1 MATEVLAPELI
12 FLIALVIL
20 MLTEILTISQTLS
33 GFGNE
38 SMITIGA
45 LFIVIGV
52 VEKSHVVDWFARKTF
67 GSKGSFFWG
76 KARMF
81 VTSFCLSIFFNN
93 TPLVAILIP
102 VVKDWARTR
111 NEPAS
116 QLLIPLSF
124 SVLAG
129 SFVSMIGTSTN
140 LTVQGLMQAD
150 RGYSFSFFAPAPIGV
165 PLFVVLLI
173 YQLIF
178 GPLMLPN
185 DKTGLIR
192 EVKDKASNFIAEV
205 LVSEHSPAVGRSV
218 GALMNSLGL
227 SPSQAIKIRRKIVQ
241 PEIAEV
247 RGGEEVNNCLNQAVK
262 RPRTHWFKALVDPSL
277 NHIEYASTKASSK
290 ENVNEE
296 YLDIVTPSHL
306 EIVSAGDIVY
316 MASAVDVVEKMLKS
330 VAGESL
336 GLFIFQSNV
345 LAMPLFGTEFV
356 ECVISDS
363 NPLIGQKMSQVAQKF
378 PEIYKATVITV
389 RPKNWG
395 KISDEMQHLDDFLHG
410 ENHEGYNIA
419 NAEHHVPSQRNDI
432 VDVTAG
438 DIELAN
444 FDGSSQLIDDQ
455 DTSIVVS
462 DHVLGAGDLVLAVCP
477 EGERDNM
484 KNNGD
489 FYVVS
494 TVGSLPKPMTLF
506 TLLPLLLFM
515 LMLSL
520 VAAQFITMIA
530 ATLVATALFFLCG
543 WATPEDIPKL
553 VDLRLC
559 MLLACSISFA
569 RGVTESGLAITI
581 AETLTSGISLP
592 FSNLLLMNFMTII
605 MTELISNNAAAA
617 LMYPI
622 AVATADKLGV
632 DFKPF
637 AMGVL
642 IGSTSG
648 FANPTGYQTHVMVWA
663 PGGYCFMD
671 FFKFGIFPSI
681 LYWLFGTVLIY
692 WVYPF

>member
-1 MATEVLAPELI
+1 
-12 FLIALVIL
+12 
-20 MLTEILTISQTLS
+20 
-33 GFGNE
+33 
-38 SMITIGA
+38 
-45 LFIVIGV
+45 
-52 VEKSHVVDWFARKTF
+52 
-67 GSKGSFFWG
+67 
-76 KARMF
+76 
-81 VTSFCLSIFFNN
+81 
-93 TPLVAILIP
+93 
-102 VVKDWARTR
+102 
-111 NEPAS
+111 
-116 QLLIPLSF
+116 
-124 SVLAG
+124 
-129 SFVSMIGTSTN
+129 
-140 LTVQGLMQAD
+140 
-150 RGYSFSFFAPAPIGV
+150 
-165 PLFVVLLI
+165 
-173 YQLIF
+173 
-178 GPLMLPN
+178 
-185 DKTGLIR
+185 
-192 EVKDKASNFIAEV
+192 
-205 LVSEHSPAVGRSV
+205 
-218 GALMNSLGL
+218 
-227 SPSQAIKIRRKIVQ
+227 
-241 PEIAEV
+241 
-247 RGGEEVNNCLNQAVK
+247 
-262 RPRTHWFKALVDPSL
+262 
-277 NHIEYASTKASSK
+277 
-290 ENVNEE
+290 
-296 YLDIVTPSHL
+296 
-306 EIVSAGDIVY
+306 
-316 MASAVDVVEKMLKS
+316 MASAVEAVEKMLKS

-410 ENHEGYNIA
+410 ENHDGYNPA
-419 NAEHHVPSQRNDI
+419 NGEEEHHVPSLRNDI
-432 VDVTAG
+432 ADVTAG

-444 FDGSSQLIDDQ
+444 FDGSSKLIDNQ
-455 DTSIVVS
+455 ATSIVVS

-484 KNNGD
+484 KTNGD

-494 TVGSLPKPMTLF
+494 TVGSLPKPMTLY
-506 TLLPLLLFM
+506 TLLPLFLFM

-543 WATPEDIPKL
+543 WATPEEIPKL

-569 RGVTESGLAITI
+569 KGVTESGLAITI
-581 AETLTSGISLP
+581 AETLTSGISSP
-592 FSNLLLMNFMTII
+592 FSIFLLMNFMTIV

-648 FANPTGYQTHVMVWA
+648 FANPTGNLHFNIVY
-663 PGGYCFMD
+663 
-671 FFKFGIFPSI
+671 FFNINY
-681 LYWLFGTVLIY
+681 LYNF
-692 WVYPF
+692 F

>member
-1 MATEVLAPELI
+1 
-12 FLIALVIL
+12 
-20 MLTEILTISQTLS
+20 
-33 GFGNE
+33 
-38 SMITIGA
+38 
-45 LFIVIGV
+45 
-52 VEKSHVVDWFARKTF
+52 
-67 GSKGSFFWG
+67 
-76 KARMF
+76 
-81 VTSFCLSIFFNN
+81 
-93 TPLVAILIP
+93 
-102 VVKDWARTR
+102 
-111 NEPAS
+111 
-116 QLLIPLSF
+116 LIPLSF

-227 SPSQAIKIRRKIVQ
+227 SPSQAIKIRRKKVQ
-241 PEIAEV
+241 NSLEKQHIEDEKQGVEA
-247 RGGEEVNNCLNQAVK
+247 NNGLNKVVK
-262 RPRTHWFKALVDPSL
+262 ISSTHWFKALVDPTL
-277 NHIEYASTKASSK
+277 NHIEYESLKLISD
-290 ENVNEE
+290 ENENEE
-296 YLDIVTPSHL
+296 YLDIVTPSRH
-306 EIVSAGDIVY
+306 EVINAGDIVY
-316 MASAVDVVEKMLKS
+316 MASAVDAVKKMLKS

-345 LAMPLFGTEFV
+345 LAMPVFATEFV
-356 ECVISDS
+356 ECVVSDS
-363 NPLIGQKMSQVAQKF
+363 NPLIGQKMSQVAKKF

-395 KISDEMQHLDDFLHG
+395 NVPILNG
-410 ENHEGYNIA
+410 ENHEGDTLLA
-419 NAEHHVPSQRNDI
+419 NAEHHVQPVNVI
-432 VDVTAG
+432 EDVTTG

-444 FDGSSQLIDDQ
+444 FDGSSQLVDDKAI
-455 DTSIVVS
+455 SIVVS

-484 KNNGD
+484 KTNGD

-494 TVGSLPKPMTLF
+494 TVDSLPKPMNLYTLI
-506 TLLPLLLFM
+506 PLILFM

-543 WATPEDIPKL
+543 WVKAEEIPKL

-581 AETLTSGISLP
+581 AETLTSGISSA

-642 IGSTSG
+642 IGSTAG
-648 FANPTGYQTHVMVWA
+648 FANP
-663 PGGYCFMD
+663 C
-671 FFKFGIFPSI
+671 
-681 LYWLFGTVLIY
+681 GT
-692 WVYPF
+692 F